1 MVTIG
6 TGEIDPVVGFGH
18 GRQRREART
27 LSQPIVEGGRKGLSG
42 PVNTSQV

>member
-6 TGEIDPVVGFGH
+6 IGEIDPVVGFGH

-27 LSQPIVEGGRKGLSG
+27 LSQLSVEVAPRD
-42 PVNTSQV
+42 